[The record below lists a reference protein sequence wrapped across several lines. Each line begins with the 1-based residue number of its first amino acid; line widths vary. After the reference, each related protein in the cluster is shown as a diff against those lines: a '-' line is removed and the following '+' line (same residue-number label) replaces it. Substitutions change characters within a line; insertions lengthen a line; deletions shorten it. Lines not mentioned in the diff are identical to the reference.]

1 MTAEAPPSRHEE
13 LLALAARIPEGVR
26 FGSSSW
32 NYPGWRGL
40 VYRRDYGTKG
50 AATRMLEEYAAFPL
64 FRTVGID
71 SSFYAPP
78 TEEVLRG

>member
-1 MTAEAPPSRHEE
+1 M
-13 LLALAARIPEGVR
+13 R
-26 FGSSSW
+26 FGGSSW

-40 VYRRDYGTKG
+40 VYHRDYEGKG
-50 AATRMLEEYAAFPL
+50 ASTRMLEEYAAFPL

-78 TEEVLRG
+78 TDEVLRRLRRAAASADSPA